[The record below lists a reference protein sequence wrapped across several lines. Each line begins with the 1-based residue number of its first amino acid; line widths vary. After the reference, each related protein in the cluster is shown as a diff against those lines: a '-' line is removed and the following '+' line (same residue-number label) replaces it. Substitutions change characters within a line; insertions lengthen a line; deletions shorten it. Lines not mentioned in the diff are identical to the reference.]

1 MVADDWHHTGIA
13 QLLMSELMREARRRG
28 FETMEGLVLR
38 DNADMIGFV
47 SALGFSVSEA
57 PQDSALVRV
66 VKRL

>member
-1 MVADDWHHTGIA
+1 MGWHGKR
-13 QLLMSELMREARRRG
+13 MRAARRRG

-47 SALGFSVSEA
+47 SALGFAVHDM
-57 PQDSALVRV
+57 PQEPGMVRV